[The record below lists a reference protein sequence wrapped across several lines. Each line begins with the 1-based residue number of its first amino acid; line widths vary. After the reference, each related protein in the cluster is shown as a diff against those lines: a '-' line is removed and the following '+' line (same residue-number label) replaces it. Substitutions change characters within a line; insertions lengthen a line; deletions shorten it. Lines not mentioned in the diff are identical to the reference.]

1 MGILNGMGTILMVV
15 LGLGFVIFIHELG
28 HFAVAKWADV
38 KVDKFSIGF
47 GPTLLG
53 FKRGE
58 TEYAISLIPLGGF
71 VKMLGEN
78 PTEDGQEATS
88 DPRSYLNKTVGQ
100 RMAIISAGVI
110 MNLITAVGFFAL
122 AYRLGM
128 TYTPAIVGV
137 VSPASPAY
145 QAGIRPG
152 DELVALDG
160 ADQSSFEDL
169 LRKVSTT
176 HEGQVV
182 QMRLKRGNGSETYSA
197 DVVPVLRPGRLKPEV
212 GLGMSGDLVLALP
225 RLDSLAGIAPDAK
238 IEGDARAGD
247 RILAIAPLEGEWVE
261 IKTELEL
268 MNQLSKL
275 RSQPVRLRLVAQEG
289 ADTTP
294 REVKVPPAPMVGL
307 GIRFEIGPVS
317 AVVPGSPAAAAG
329 IVPGDVLVEIAG
341 QPVDVRTLPGL
352 ALDSAG
358 KPIELIVA
366 DAKGVKRK
374 LQVTP
379 RVEPV
384 DLSLNLLSSNRFV
397 DIAPLGL
404 CFFVTPKVA
413 AVDPGGPAEKAGIKP
428 GETVEAVRLDLPK
441 PPARSLF
448 GKLGEALSP
457 LMMRLAK
464 SINPGYEPEDPNYFV
479 ISADAESAD
488 RPSDD
493 RQSLTVEGLAG
504 TLNFSRV
511 PSLKLTV
518 SGHEQPLE
526 LVPAP
531 VPGLFVSD
539 RGLIRPVIQR
549 PLPPQP
555 FSVAVSRGFD
565 DARRGISE
573 IYRTLRALITQRVSR
588 KLLGGPVTI
597 AQAAHASA
605 SEGLGTLMSFLGMLS
620 VNLAVLNFLP
630 IAPLDGGQMVLLMGE
645 KLRGKPLPD
654 RIQVVYTLIG
664 LSFVLGLMFM
674 VLSQDILRVFGFM

>member
-88 DPRSYLNKTVGQ
+88 DPRSYLNKSVGQ

-225 RLDSLAGIAPDAK
+225 RLDSLTGIAPDAK
-238 IEGDARAGD
+238 IEGDARPGD
-247 RILAIAPLEGEWVE
+247 RILAVAPPEGDWVE
-261 IKTELEL
+261 TKTELEL
-268 MNQLSKL
+268 MNQLSKY
-275 RSQPVRLRLVAQEG
+275 RSQPVRLKLVAQEV
-289 ADTTP
+289 ADKTP

-317 AVVPGSPAAAAG
+317 AVVPGSPAATAG
-329 IVPGDVLVEIAG
+329 IVPGDLLVEIAG
-341 QPVDVRTLPGL
+341 QPVDARTLPGL

-358 KPIELIVA
+358 KPIALTVA
-366 DAKGVKRK
+366 DASGKKRQV
-374 LQVTP
+374 QVTP

-384 DLSLNLLSSNRFV
+384 DLSLNLMSSNKYV
-397 DIAPLGL
+397 DVGPLGL

-457 LMMRLAK
+457 LTMRLAK
-464 SINPGYEPEDPNYFV
+464 SINPGYEPEDPNSFV

-488 RPSDD
+488 RPADD
-493 RQSLTVEGLAG
+493 RQSLTVEGLSG
-504 TLNFSRV
+504 TLNFSKV
-511 PSLKLTV
+511 PSVKLTV

-555 FSVAVSRGFD
+555 FAVAVSRGFD

-573 IYRTLRALITQRVSR
+573 IYRTLRALVTQRVSR

>member
-1 MGILNGMGTILMVV
+1 LGILNGMGTILMVV

-78 PTEDGQEATS
+78 PTEDGQQATA
-88 DPRSYLNKTVGQ
+88 DPRSYLNKSVGQ

-110 MNLITAVGFFAL
+110 MNVITAVGFFAL

-128 TYTPAIVGV
+128 TYTPAIVGM
-137 VSPASPAY
+137 VSPGSPAY

-152 DELVALDG
+152 DEIVSLDG
-160 ADQSSFEDL
+160 SEQSSFEDL

-182 QMRLKRGNGSETYSA
+182 GMQLKRSGGSETYTA
-197 DVVPVLRPGRLKPEV
+197 ELVPVLRPGRLKPEV

-225 RLDSLAGIAPDAK
+225 RLDSLAGIAPDAR
-238 IEGDARAGD
+238 IDGDARAGD
-247 RILAIAPLEGEWVE
+247 RIVAVAPLEGDWVE
-261 IKTELEL
+261 VKSELEL

-275 RSQPVRLRLVAQEG
+275 RAQPVRLRLVAQAG
-289 ADTTP
+289 TDTAP
-294 REVKVPPAPMVGL
+294 REVKVPPAPLVGL
-307 GIRFEIGPVS
+307 GIRFEVGPVS
-317 AVVPGSPAAAAG
+317 AVMPGSPAAAAG
-329 IVPGDVLVEIAG
+329 IVPGDRLVEIAG
-341 QPVDVRTLPGL
+341 QPVDARTLPGI

-358 KPIELIVA
+358 KPIELTVA
-366 DAKGVKRK
+366 DARGDKRK

-384 DLSLNLLSSNRFV
+384 DLSSNLMSSSKFV
-397 DIAPLGL
+397 DVGPLGL

-413 AVDPGGPAEKAGIKP
+413 AVDSGGPAEKAGIKP
-428 GETVEAVRLDLPK
+428 GETLEAVQLDLPK

-457 LMMRLAK
+457 LMQRLVK
-464 SINPGYEPEDPNYFV
+464 SINPSYEPEDPNYFL
-479 ISADAESAD
+479 ISADADALD
-488 RPSDD
+488 RSLDE
-493 RQSLTVEGLAG
+493 RQALTVEGLTG
-504 TLNFSRV
+504 TLNFSKV
-511 PSLKLTV
+511 PSVKLTV
-518 SGHEQPLE
+518 SGHDQPLD

-531 VPGLFVSD
+531 VSGLFVAD

-565 DARRGISE
+565 DARRGVSE
-573 IYRTLRALITQRVSR
+573 IYRTLRALVTQRVSR

-620 VNLAVLNFLP
+620 INLAVLNFLP

-645 KLRGKPLPD
+645 KLRGKPLPE
-654 RIQVVYTLIG
+654 RLQVVYTLIG